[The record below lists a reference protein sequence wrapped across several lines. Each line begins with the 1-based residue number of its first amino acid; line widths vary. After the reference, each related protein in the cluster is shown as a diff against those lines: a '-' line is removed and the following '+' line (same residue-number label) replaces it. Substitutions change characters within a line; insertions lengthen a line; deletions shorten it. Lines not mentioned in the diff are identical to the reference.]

1 MNEKI
6 IGGIGMKSR
15 FKIGILFTIG
25 FTLLLTLFW
34 TSPVSA
40 DHVTTV
46 PDTSQSSKN
55 VSAVDNSSTSSNQ
68 DNNTNKNA
76 SADTDTKASK
86 AKTNKTSQSSSSRAT
101 DSSNTA
107 SASDKKA
114 ASSSS
119 SATTNNAAS
128 DDQATATV
136 TVPVVSSNQPV
147 TNQSSTDQTS
157 AADTKKVTL
166 TTPSGSQVTHHQDL
180 DQLALLPQS
189 SKETLLL
196 TGGVV
201 ALAWVPAVVV
211 IFNAII

>member
-1 MNEKI
+1 
-6 IGGIGMKSR
+6 MKSR

-25 FTLLLTLFW
+25 FILLLTLFW

-55 VSAVDNSSTSSNQ
+55 VSAIDDSSTSSNQ

-107 SASDKKA
+107 SASDA
-114 ASSSS
+114 
-119 SATTNNAAS
+119 
-128 DDQATATV
+128 QATATV

-166 TTPSGSQVTHHQDL
+166 TTPSGSQVIHHQDL

-196 TGGVV
+196 TGEVV